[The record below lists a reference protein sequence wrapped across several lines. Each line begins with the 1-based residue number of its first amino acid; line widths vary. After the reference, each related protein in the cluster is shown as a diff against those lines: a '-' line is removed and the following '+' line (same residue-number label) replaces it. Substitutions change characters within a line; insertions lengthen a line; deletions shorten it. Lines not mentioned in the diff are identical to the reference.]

1 MIKLSDRLFRMFKS
15 HTGSTMVRFFL
26 LAILAISVLS
36 EYNDDEDYIV
46 NGIDAR
52 KYEFPYQGEFPLR

>member
-1 MIKLSDRLFRMFKS
+1 MLRLY
-15 HTGSTMVRFFL
+15 L
-26 LAILAISVLS
+26 LGTLAVSVLS

-52 KYEFPYQGEFPLR
+52 KNEFPYQGEFPIR

>member
-1 MIKLSDRLFRMFKS
+1 MCKS
-15 HTGSTMVRFFL
+15 HSGSKMVRFCL
-26 LAILAISVLS
+26 LAILAVSVLS

-52 KYEFPYQGEFPLR
+52 KNEFPYQGEFPIR

>member
-1 MIKLSDRLFRMFKS
+1 
-15 HTGSTMVRFFL
+15 MVRFFL

-46 NGIDAR
+46 NGQDAR
-52 KYEFPYQGEFPLR
+52 KNEFPYQGEFQLR